1 MRFATNQG
9 FNTGDHF
16 YSYLKDS
23 FDVLY
28 EEGKT
33 HPKMMS
39 VGLHCRIIGKPGR
52 IQALKK
58 FLDYI
63 KKHKHV
69 WICKRVDIA
78 KHWIKNYSK
87 KIIFTNGLIDLAQP
101 RLGSKVIF
109 RTDDFFASAKR
120 IIDPSPPV
128 FKEGVFDIN
137 GKWMD
142 GWESRR
148 KRTVGHDY
156 LIIKLGKPGSISK
169 VNVDTSHFNG
179 NQPSMISI
187 DACNSKSNNIKN
199 FKWKSLVGKKKTK
212 ANSPH
217 IFKTSSK
224 SVFTHIKLNIFP
236 DGGVARLRLFGNIS
250 TENNNFGNKTI
261 NLASLLDGASVIA
274 CNNEHFGKAENIL
287 APGKAKNMGDGWETR
302 RRRDKGF
309 DWLILN
315 SIDGEMINKIEISTH
330 HFKGNFPSHCSLQA
344 AYIPTNKSSSS
355 IVNSSKKWKILMNK
369 TTLKANKTHTFKNT
383 LMKKNK
389 VNYIK
394 INIFPDGGISRF
406 RIFGKA
412 R

>member
-1 MRFATNQG
+1 M
-9 FNTGDHF
+9 
-16 YSYLKDS
+16 
-23 FDVLY
+23 
-28 EEGKT
+28 
-33 HPKMMS
+33 
-39 VGLHCRIIGKPGR
+39 
-52 IQALKK
+52 
-58 FLDYI
+58 
-63 KKHKHV
+63 
-69 WICKRVDIA
+69 
-78 KHWIKNYSK
+78 SK

-109 RTDDFFASAKR
+109 RTDDFFASANR
-120 IIDPSPPV
+120 IIDPSTPV
-128 FKEGVFDIN
+128 FKDGLFDKN

-148 KRTVGHDY
+148 KRTPGHDY
-156 LIIKLGKPGSISK
+156 LIIKLGKPGSILK

-187 DACNSKSNNIKN
+187 DGCNSKPNNTKN
-199 FKWKSLVGKKKTK
+199 FKWKTLVSKKKTK

-236 DGGVARLRLFGNIS
+236 DGGVARLRLYGSIS
-250 TENNNFGNKTI
+250 KENNNFTNKTI

-315 SIDGEMINKIEISTH
+315 SIDGEKIDKIEISTH

-344 AYIPTNKSSSS
+344 AYITTKKSSSS
-355 IVNSSKKWKILMNK
+355 IVSGSNKWKTLMNK
-369 TTLKANKTHTFKNT
+369 TMLKANKTHTFRNV
-383 LMKKNK
+383 LMKNDKINF
-389 VNYIK
+389 IK

-412 R
+412 K

>member
-1 MRFATNQG
+1 M
-9 FNTGDHF
+9 
-16 YSYLKDS
+16 
-23 FDVLY
+23 
-28 EEGKT
+28 
-33 HPKMMS
+33 
-39 VGLHCRIIGKPGR
+39 
-52 IQALKK
+52 
-58 FLDYI
+58 
-63 KKHKHV
+63 
-69 WICKRVDIA
+69 
-78 KHWIKNYSK
+78 SK

-109 RTDDFFASAKR
+109 RTDDFFASADR
-120 IIDPSPPV
+120 IIDPSAPI
-128 FKEGVFDIN
+128 FKEGLFDKN

-148 KRTVGHDY
+148 KRTPGHDY

-179 NQPSMISI
+179 NQPSKISI
-187 DACNSKSNNIKN
+187 EACNSKSNNIKN
-199 FKWKSLVGKKKTK
+199 FKWKSLLGKKKTK
-212 ANSPH
+212 ANSHH

-236 DGGVARLRLFGNIS
+236 DGGVARLRLYGNIS
-250 TENNNFGNKTI
+250 KEKNDFKNKTI

-315 SIDGEMINKIEISTH
+315 SIDGEKIDKIEISTH

-344 AYIPTNKSSSS
+344 AYITTKKSSSS
-355 IVNSSKKWKILMNK
+355 IVSGSNKWKTLMNK
-369 TTLKANKTHTFKNT
+369 TMLKANKTHTFRNV
-383 LMKKNK
+383 LMKNDKINF
-389 VNYIK
+389 IK

-412 R
+412 K

>member
-1 MRFATNQG
+1 M
-9 FNTGDHF
+9 
-16 YSYLKDS
+16 
-23 FDVLY
+23 
-28 EEGKT
+28 
-33 HPKMMS
+33 
-39 VGLHCRIIGKPGR
+39 
-52 IQALKK
+52 
-58 FLDYI
+58 
-63 KKHKHV
+63 
-69 WICKRVDIA
+69 
-78 KHWIKNYSK
+78 SK

-101 RLGSKVIF
+101 RLGSKIIF

-120 IIDPSPPV
+120 IIDPAAPV
-128 FKEGVFDIN
+128 FKDGLFDKN

-148 KRTVGHDY
+148 KRTSGHDY
-156 LIIKLGKPGSISK
+156 LIIRLGKPGSISK
-169 VNVDTSHFNG
+169 VDVDTTHFNG

-187 DACNSKSNNIKN
+187 EACNSKSNNFKN
-199 FKWKSLVGKKKTK
+199 FKWKSLVIKKKVK
-212 ANSPH
+212 ANSQH

-236 DGGVARLRLFGNIS
+236 DGGVARIRLYGSIS
-250 TENNNFGNKTI
+250 KKNNNFGKKII

-315 SIDGEMINKIEISTH
+315 SINGEKINKIEISTH

-344 AYIPTNKSSSS
+344 TYISSKKSSSS
-355 IVNSSKKWKILMNK
+355 IVKGSNKWKTLMKK
-369 TTLKANKTHTFKNT
+369 TSLKANKTHVFKNT
-383 LMKKNK
+383 LMKKDKINF
-389 VNYIK
+389 IK

-406 RIFGKA
+406 KIFGKA
-412 R
+412 L